1 MTADTPR
8 PERVT
13 LTNDEPTEDGWYAYD
28 GGRQTMI
35 FRLTRGQWYVTSDS
49 GQCDPCEWGYI
60 EQALSVW
67 KLVALAPTAREQ
79 ALRDQIAGQIEAEGF
94 HEPAMDGDEWYV
106 AGWREATEHAAHI
119 ARGETP

>member
-1 MTADTPR
+1 MSADTPT

-13 LTNDEPTEDGWYAYD
+13 LTAEEPTEDGWYAYD

-35 FRLTRGQWYVTSDS
+35 FRLTRGQWYVTTDS

-67 KLVALAPTAREQ
+67 NLVPLDLAAHEQ
-79 ALRDQIAGQIEAEGF
+79 ALREEIAGEIEAALIAPLDHADAGYN
-94 HEPAMDGDEWYV
+94 DGV
-106 AGWREATEHAAHI
+106 RTAARI
-119 ARGETP
+119 ARGAR